1 MEDTLVIFK
10 PDALRRK
17 LVGEIMTR
25 FDRVGLEL
33 SNIKLIHFTEELCR
47 IHYEHLVEKSFFP
60 QIVEYMTSG
69 PSIVGIYSGERVVE
83 IVRHLVG
90 ATDPLQAAPGT
101 IRADYALSNRE
112 NIIHASATVPEAELE
127 ISRFFSKAQ

>member
-1 MEDTLVIFK
+1 MENTLVIFK

-17 LVGEIMTR
+17 LAGEIMAR

-33 SNIKLIHFTEELCR
+33 SDIKLIQFTEELCR
-47 IHYEHLVEKSFFP
+47 IHYQHLVEKSFFP

-69 PSIVGIYSGERVVE
+69 PCIVVVYSGERVVE

-90 ATDPLQAAPGT
+90 ATDPLEATPGT

-112 NIIHASATVPEAELE
+112 NIIHASATVPEAQVE
-127 ISRFFSKAQ
+127 ISRFFGKAE